1 MTNQTAPI
9 TSLLMTLC
17 CLLLT
22 ACATPIPTAA
32 DVVVRQTVT
41 DPRLVAS
48 VQADQY
54 QRDAQATLDAQART
68 RETLALSIQQ
78 TAVAA
83 TTTAAHSHTQATATT
98 QHQQTA
104 DALTFALTAEAA
116 THQAQQT
123 RTAATVQVQETQKA
137 QAIQSGQATATAVFV
152 ATQAAL
158 VVTHQAHELAQAQAA
173 AKREQVVTAVTT
185 ALVILAAVAGGSL
198 LIVFFWQVIPT
209 FVNRLG
215 VVRYGQ
221 HGNPLLITERKG
233 RTTLTNPLQMLQAG
247 LNIEEDGRIVM
258 PELTPDEWQTLIA
271 GGFLRVLIE
280 QIRHAPGH
288 RPVLPSEETL
298 YRRVAGIETE
308 RKTKHL
314 PPSRGL
320 KRPSQEEQQETAVNV
335 ANDFNL
341 PTPPLDLLSA
351 LDQEQAIL
359 IHGAKGTGK
368 TTLLK
373 HLMARRHNCLILD
386 PHGAPHK
393 WPNCLMV
400 GAGRD
405 YEAIALALTGLVALM
420 NQRYREMGQ
429 GLVQEGQHEKMTLL
443 IDEYRGIVQN
453 VPKSGKVITTLLT
466 EARKAQMDMVL
477 VSHSKLVK
485 ALGMQGE
492 GDLREGFALVH
503 LQESHGRR
511 TATLDVGQGPTPV
524 RLPGPFQEA
533 GIRRPAPPVWLVEAI
548 VAPEPI
554 PLVTASEKKE
564 RHTPLFTAPSPDPA
578 VLDAEQLL
586 AADNPAQRFT
596 SRRRVAVFLTDG
608 LDNRYAYQRAE
619 AALQVLQQRR
629 VAWAIRLSEENHSS

>member
-1 MTNQTAPI
+1 MTNQTVPI
-9 TSLLMTLC
+9 TSLLVY

-83 TTTAAHSHTQATATT
+83 TTTAAHRHTQATATT

-158 VVTHQAHELAQAQAA
+158 AATRQAHELAQAQAA
-173 AKREQVVTAVTT
+173 AKREQVTTAVTMIVL
-185 ALVILAAVAGGSL
+185 LVAAVAGGSL
-198 LIVFFWQVIPT
+198 LVVFFWQVIPT
-209 FVNRLG
+209 LVNRLG

-258 PELTPDEWQTLIA
+258 PELTPDEWQALIA
-271 GGFLRVLIE
+271 GGFLRALIE
-280 QIRHAPGH
+280 QIHHAPGH
-288 RPVLPSEETL
+288 RPVLPSEETV

-314 PPSRGL
+314 PASKGV
-320 KRPSQEEQQETAVNV
+320 KRPSRPSTGETRETAV
-335 ANDFNL
+335 DDTFNL

-405 YEAIALALTGLVALM
+405 YEAIGLALTGLVALM
-420 NQRYREMGQ
+420 NHRYGEIGQ
-429 GLVQEGQHEKMTLL
+429 GLVPEGQHEKMTLL

-453 VPKSGKVITTLLT
+453 VSKSGKVITTLLT

-524 RLPGPFQEA
+524 RLPGPFPE
-533 GIRRPAPPVWLVEAI
+533 GEMRRPAPPVWLVEAV

-578 VLDAEQLL
+578 VVDAERLL

-608 LDNRYAYQRAE
+608 LDNRYAYQRAK
-619 AALQVLQQRR
+619 AALQVLQQRH
-629 VAWAIRLSEENHSS
+629 VAWAIRLSEETLSS